1 MEIFE
6 LLTNFTFWL
15 KIIIL
20 LITISYCIFAFVVI
34 NQIRAMDK
42 IIHLPPTKIVISISI
57 FNLILGAS
65 LFLLSLVIL

>member
-1 MEIFE
+1 MTE
-6 LLTNFTFWL
+6 LFLDPLFWL

-20 LITISYCIFAFVVI
+20 MITFSYCVFAFVVI

-42 IIHLPPTKIVISISI
+42 IIHLPPTKIVLSVSV

-65 LFLLSLVIL
+65 LFLISLVIL